1 MDPYTINVELPKEG
15 CNIGNKIRSIFDKVY
30 DKDLYEKG
38 DDHGNP
44 VIYKRIYDDISNGII
59 PKNKQLVVLSMD
71 SAVSSSIM
79 TALSKRY
86 MYSENVKGKTQFRSN
101 LKIIYIDSHP
111 DNELYTKR
119 EFEGFNSSVMS
130 NSMSQIM
137 PTYTNHDLN
146 IYPEQ
151 VVMFGI
157 DKDYISDDSHSRLL
171 QLGLTYYFLDVIKQ
185 KGISDVL
192 NSSIDRYN
200 DCEDPVL
207 VSIDLS
213 VLNPT
218 SCPSV
223 YRTDYARKNGLDHKE
238 YSLIIKSL
246 KRIKNLVGIVIT
258 GYDFSLVKDSK
269 IKDSCDMLTS
279 SIIRETITNLTTI
292 KEKSINIFNENT
304 YFLIWKYL
312 DDEEYGWFI
321 MRNCSLEFREQLIS
335 SRLSDDDTIIS
346 ETIKETDE
354 DIDILITKTTMAD
367 QETKSYF
374 GGGTYIDCI
383 LLPDEKTSMM
393 FEMLNTPQTT
403 VNGE

>member
-1 MDPYTINVELPKEG
+1 MDPYTINIELPKED
-15 CNIGNKIRSIFDKVY
+15 CNIGNKIRSVFDKVY
-30 DKDLYEKG
+30 TKDLYEQG
-38 DDHGNP
+38 DEHGNP
-44 VIYKRIYDDISNGII
+44 VIYKKIYDDISNGNI
-59 PKNKQLVVLSMD
+59 PKNRQLVALSMD
-71 SAVSSSIM
+71 SAVASSIM
-79 TALSKRY
+79 TALSRRY

-101 LKIIYIDSHP
+101 LKIMYIDSHP

-130 NSMSQIM
+130 NAMSQIM

-146 IYPEQ
+146 VYPEQ
-151 VVMFGI
+151 VMMFGI
-157 DKDYISDDSHSRLL
+157 DKDHISDDSQSRLL
-171 QLGLTYYFLDVIKQ
+171 QLGFTHYFLDVVKQ
-185 KGISDVL
+185 KGILDIL
-192 NSSIDRYN
+192 NNSVDRYN

-207 VSIDLS
+207 ISIDLS
-213 VLNPT
+213 VLNPA

-223 YRTDYARKNGLDHKE
+223 YRTDYTRKNGLNHKE
-238 YSLIIKSL
+238 FSLIIKAL
-246 KRIKNLVGIVIT
+246 KRIKNLVGLVIT
-258 GYDFSLVKDSK
+258 GYDFSLVKDKK

-312 DDEEYGWFI
+312 DDEDYGWFI

-335 SRLSDDDTIIS
+335 SRLSDDSIIV
-346 ETIKETDE
+346 ETIKDTDE
-354 DIDILITKTTMAD
+354 DIEILITKTTMKE
-367 QETKSYF
+367 QESKSYF
-374 GGGTYIDCI
+374 GGGTYLDCI